1 MRIELFNHINLPEL
15 DFDLKS
21 VTTDSGRLYEV
32 PSGEKYPSITTVLSS
47 YNKKSLLEWRRKVG
61 EEQANKISRL
71 ASSRGTK
78 LHNAIE
84 KYLLNEMSEV
94 KMKTLMPDTKSLFLQ
109 VKPTLDCNVNDIY
122 GIEKSLYSN
131 RLKIAGRCDCIA
143 NWNGNL
149 SIVDWKTSSKL
160 KEEEYIQNYF
170 MQGSAYAEMFE
181 ELTGRPIEQIVIVIV
196 TEDSNQPQIFVR
208 QKHKYIEMLTEQIQR
223 YENENSKTVHY

>member
-47 YNKKSLLEWRRKVG
+47 YNKKSLLEWRRRVG